1 MIRVSAMY
9 PSGGKFDEDYYQS
22 KHMPLVAEKCGAAL
36 LKWEYDKGVAGAV
49 PGQPAPYVGTGHMYF
64 NSLPEFM
71 GAMGPHIGVIMA
83 DIPNFT
89 DQQATL
95 QISEIVVGS

>member
-1 MIRVSAMY
+1 MIRVTAMY
-9 PSGGKFDEDYYQS
+9 PQGGKFDAEYYVK
-22 KHMPLVAEKCGAAL
+22 KHMPLVAEKSGAAL

-49 PGQPAPYVGTGHMYF
+49 PGQPAPYVGCGHMYF

-71 GAMGPHIGVIMA
+71 QAMGPHMGVILA

-89 DQQATL
+89 DQSPTL
-95 QISEIVVGS
+95 QIAEIVVG